1 VAGYRFVVGNF
12 HLDTAFDFDVVT
24 DTVLNFVTV
33 VLYEVLFD
41 LNNLLQRIDL
51 FDQNN

>member
-12 HLDTAFDFDVVT
+12 HLDTAFDFET

-41 LNNLLQRIDL
+41 LNNLLERIDL